1 MQLYAGLDLHSRNT
15 YIGIMD
21 QEFTRIFSKQV
32 PNSLPLILKALDL
45 FQSQLKGIV
54 VESTFNWYWLIDGLM
69 DAGYQ
74 CVHLANPSAMKQYEG
89 IKHTDDQHD
98 AFFRDL
104 PLLRALDGWPFL
116 SSVF

>member
-21 QEFTRIFSKQV
+21 KAFKRVS
-32 PNSLPLILKALDL
+32 NDLPLIIKTFEA
-45 FQSQLKGIV
+45 FQGQLKGIV

-74 CVHLANPSAMKQYEG
+74 DRQGA
-89 IKHTDDQHD
+89 
-98 AFFRDL
+98 
-104 PLLRALDGWPFL
+104 
-116 SSVF
+116 